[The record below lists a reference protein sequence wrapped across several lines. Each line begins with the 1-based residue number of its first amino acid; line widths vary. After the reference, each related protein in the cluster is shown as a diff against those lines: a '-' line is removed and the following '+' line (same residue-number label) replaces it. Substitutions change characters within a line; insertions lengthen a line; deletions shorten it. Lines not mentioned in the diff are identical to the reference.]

1 MAWAVVGLGLAGSAA
16 VAAVWFGT
24 TNQAAALAAFVA
36 GLAATGA
43 QTLAHLWMAGV
54 PKDAPVSAMWRRH
67 LHGTALRVGAAGL
80 MVVLVLKDREMFPPL
95 ATVLSFAGVLLGLM
109 TLEIRNRA

>member
-1 MAWAVVGLGLAGSAA
+1 MAWMVVRIGLVGSVA
-16 VAAVWFGT
+16 VAAIWFAT
-24 TNQAAALAAFVA
+24 TNEAAALAALVA

-54 PKDAPVSAMWRRH
+54 SKDAPVSAMWRRH

-80 MVVLVLKDREMFPPL
+80 VVVLVLKDREMFPPL